1 MALMQPLS
9 NCYQKTYWNATNPHK
24 HWLFTT
30 FQFIQTLFLRLFHPY
45 FWWLLVPIIPV
56 FRAIILCFN
65 RSVYFSCTPKS
76 GISLLSEFSIRRRY
90 IKNEV
95 IISKNSQKDNLVT
108 SKILVGA
115 GFHFL
120 GSLRLFHFGGIYVRI
135 SIRAKTNRGLPTL
148 PHLPAVCAVLNHR
161 PEHPHRR
168 QLLSF
173 LLHHSLLLC
182 QLPYLIPQDW
192 RHQLYHLS
200 RWMAMPD
207 QGTCRMV
214 PRPLPAPGPLHSE
227 GFAGAPPHF
236 LHRTRS
242 RTAGKIQNLRMAPA

>member
-1 MALMQPLS
+1 MALPLSKVRYYSNLGESSLTEIKRRISRSVQEQTKRLITQKELTDFFSKSVSSLFLNNPKMLS
-9 NCYQKTYWNATNPHK
+9 NCCHKGFSPRKNPVFMR
-24 HWLFTT
+24 LSGVFDTT
-30 FQFIQTLFLRLFHPY
+30 QTLFLRLFHPY

-182 QLPYLIPQDW
+182 QLPYLIPQD
-192 RHQLYHLS
+192 
-200 RWMAMPD
+200 
-207 QGTCRMV
+207 
-214 PRPLPAPGPLHSE
+214 
-227 GFAGAPPHF
+227 
-236 LHRTRS
+236 
-242 RTAGKIQNLRMAPA
+242 